1 MTGNRTALAV
11 AFVPVMTPLFC
22 RVLAGNN
29 VCFGSKYRFC
39 VPQNRRLCRRAAGHG
54 SGEEVAK

>member
-1 MTGNRTALAV
+1 MIGNRTACAV
-11 AFVPVMTPLFC
+11 AFVTDMTPLFC
-22 RVLAGNN
+22 RVRPSND